1 MWCWVA
7 WDEDTHAPPQYLT
20 ISTHGRAIAC
30 ARNSYSVRSAAPPS
44 QAARSVYQQLD
55 TRDCQPGS
63 RTVLLVR
70 LSYGL
75 AHGHIRSMAEQ
86 TTVHILAIAAHRDDV
101 ELTCGGT
108 LIKAAKLSQR
118 TAILD
123 LTQGEMGTRG
133 SAALRKEEA
142 DRAAEIIGV
151 SVRETL
157 GLPDAGIE
165 NTPATREALARV
177 IRRLAPRVVIAPAL
191 EGRHPDHRITAQ
203 LVRDACFVA
212 GLAKVAPDTPKH
224 RPHKIVHTLAYR
236 QDFVRPT
243 FVVDIS
249 DEFEQKMQAV
259 RCYASQFD
267 GALQAG
273 EVYPTGEPLYD
284 VVTHY
289 AATYGS
295 LIRARY
301 GEPFFTTEMMRV
313 DDIGS
318 LEVSTF

>member
-1 MWCWVA
+1 MRARASDATTPCQTS
-7 WDEDTHAPPQYLT
+7 EPR
-20 ISTHGRAIAC
+20 SGR
-30 ARNSYSVRSAAPPS
+30 R
-44 QAARSVYQQLD
+44 
-55 TRDCQPGS
+55 
-63 RTVLLVR
+63 VR
-70 LSYGL
+70 LSDRPTPGN
-75 AHGHIRSMAEQ
+75 IRRM
-86 TTVHILAIAAHRDDV
+86 TVPIPVTILAIAAHRDDI

-108 LIKAAKLSQR
+108 LIKAARLGQR

-133 SAALRKEEA
+133 SAALRGTEA
-142 DRAAEIIGV
+142 ERAAEVLGV
-151 SVRETL
+151 SARETL

-165 NTPATREALARV
+165 NTPATREALALA
-177 IRRLAPRVVIAPAL
+177 IRRFAPRVVIAPAL

-212 GLAKVAPDTPKH
+212 GLAKVAPDVPKH
-224 RPHKIVHTLAYR
+224 RPHKIVHSLAYR

-249 DEFEQKMQAV
+249 DEFEQKMNAV

-267 GALQAG
+267 GAIQAG

-295 LIRARY
+295 LIRTRY
-301 GEPFFTTEMMRV
+301 GEPFFTSEMMRV
-313 DDIGS
+313 DDIGA